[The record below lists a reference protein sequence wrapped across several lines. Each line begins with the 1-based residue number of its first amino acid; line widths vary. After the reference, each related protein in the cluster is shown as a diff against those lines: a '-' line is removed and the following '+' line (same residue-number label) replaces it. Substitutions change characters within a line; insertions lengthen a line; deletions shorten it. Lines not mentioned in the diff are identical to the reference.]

1 MAMAA
6 LNQLF
11 VVLASKPEQEKITP
25 EESRAIVSCHFKA
38 LWTAGFASGVGG
50 GLTWQVTKKL
60 KKPKGLE
67 RVALAAGVAA
77 STFVVA
83 WNWSSS
89 KYAVSSLDHILSQDA
104 TRMQKELV
112 NV

>member
-1 MAMAA
+1 M
-6 LNQLF
+6 LCLF
-11 VVLASKPEQEKITP
+11 FFFHLD
-25 EESRAIVSCHFKA
+25 
-38 LWTAGFASGVGG
+38 
-50 GLTWQVTKKL
+50 
-60 KKPKGLE
+60 
-67 RVALAAGVAA
+67 AGVAA